1 MAGKHSG
8 CMMWPGSDFEY
19 KGKNCTFTMKLDK
32 NVSFEE
38 RVDKAMSWFTHK
50 ETPVNLIML
59 YIEQPDA
66 YSHVYGP
73 ESIQV
78 SIIKRNFH
86 LIGANVPRL
95 YSILSSYHLTVYLYD
110 LLEYS
115 HSLFFI

>member
-38 RVDKAMSWFTHK
+38 RIDKAMSWFTHK
-50 ETPVNLIML
+50 ETPVNLVMM

-73 ESIQV
+73 QSIQV
-78 SIIKRNFH
+78 SIYQKKFPLNRRRI
-86 LIGANVPRL
+86 A
-95 YSILSSYHLTVYLYD
+95 STVLD
-110 LLEYS
+110 FIVI
-115 HSLFFI
+115 SLDSLPV